1 MFRTRIIG
9 HDMPMYSNLPA
20 KRLLEEVK
28 ARYGSAEAF
37 FESLDKQHI
46 DPMADTTELP
56 PMPELRRPD

>member
-1 MFRTRIIG
+1 
-9 HDMPMYSNLPA
+9 MPMYTNLPA

-37 FESLDKQHI
+37 FESLDRQRI

-56 PMPELRRPD
+56 LMPELRRPD